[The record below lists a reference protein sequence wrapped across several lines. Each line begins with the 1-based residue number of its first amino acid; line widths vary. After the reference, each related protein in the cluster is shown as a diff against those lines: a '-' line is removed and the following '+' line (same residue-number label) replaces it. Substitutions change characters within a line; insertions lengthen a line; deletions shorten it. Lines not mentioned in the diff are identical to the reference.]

1 MFYVKNAKKIVS
13 LTLAATMALGMVVSA
28 HAASPTF
35 TDVPASHWAYS
46 FIEQAAADG
55 IVAGIGND
63 KFNPSGTVSTAEF
76 GTMVARSFRES
87 TVETNLESY
96 NNRNEAWYV
105 SSPLRLYTNDD
116 KWWAPYMEALNT
128 ADVLGGLTVTEKGG
142 TYRNKWDVSVM
153 ESGMSRYD
161 MAQLIYNL
169 MNASQDPLPK
179 PSDSEITAAKS
190 DISDWSSIPAKY
202 QDAVAACYAGG
213 YLSGVDSTGRFSG
226 TTTMDRAQA
235 ATVMC
240 RLTDADVDDT
250 TTKPDDGKGD
260 NAQTGEVSGSKDAD
274 GHTTAASVNSVKDR
288 GKSDEYPT
296 TGNSDK
302 VSVNGYYTGST
313 VDVGNAVLVYDFLDW
328 VNEARREAGVDE
340 LQWVPSDAA
349 EEYTLVRAHD
359 LTQDFSHFGGHA
371 GFSQEVIA
379 GGGGAGSDEIA
390 FDLWM
395 ESDGHHRIMMMDDW
409 KYMSAAKCDG
419 NWIITFWD
427 DRFDIKSLENNSD
440 DYIVPVG

>member
-1 MFYVKNAKKIVS
+1 MKRHLSVFVSALMIMSTIVIAN
-13 LTLAATMALGMVVSA
+13 AATGQ
-28 HAASPTF
+28 TF
-35 TDVPASHWAYS
+35 TDVPTTHWAYS
-46 FIEQAAADG
+46 FIERAAADG
-55 IVAGIGND
+55 IVAGVGNG

-105 SSPLRLYTNDD
+105 SSPLRLYTNED

-128 ADVLGGLTVTEKGG
+128 ADVLGCLTITEQSGS
-142 TYRNKWDVSVM
+142 YRNKWDIGVM

-179 PSDSEITAAKS
+179 PSDSEIAAAKS
-190 DISDWSSIPAKY
+190 DISDWNSIPAKY

-250 TTKPDDGKGD
+250 TAKPDDGKD
-260 NAQTGEVSGSKDAD
+260 DDTQTGEVSGSKDAD
-274 GHTTAASVNSVKDR
+274 GHTTAASVNSVKNR

-296 TGNSDK
+296 TGNSET
-302 VSVNGYYTGST
+302 VSNNGYYTGAN
-313 VDVGNAVLVYDFLDW
+313 VDVGNAVLAYDFLDW
-328 VNEARREAGVDE
+328 VNEARREAGVAE
-340 LQWVPSDAA
+340 LQWVQSDAA
-349 EEYTLVRAHD
+349 EEYTLVRAMD
-359 LTQDFSHFGGHA
+359 LTKSFSHFGQHA
-371 GFSQEVIA
+371 GLSLEVIA

-395 ESDGHHRIMMMDDW
+395 ESDGHYRTMMDDSCT
-409 KYMSAAKCDG
+409 YMCAAKCDG
-419 NWIITFWD
+419 NWIITFWSGE
-427 DRFDIKSLENNSD
+427 FDIPRAERWSTNNYMTD
-440 DYIVPVG
+440 T